1 MPNWCDNQITITGP
15 NSVIDKIEKIV
26 KAEDTHEN
34 TGLLHFFHPMP
45 KQLEGTTAPLQKDAT
60 KEEKAKAK
68 ENLKKYGYD
77 NWYDWRVENW
87 GTKWDIMEF
96 YNINRKEIGE
106 DESEISLGFDTA
118 WAPALGAYERFIDEN
133 SNCSLKAYYYEPGC
147 DFMGEWDNGIDSCF
161 EVAKYSLD
169 DDFWKQGIGSTLDD
183 YFGITE
189 SMAQYLED
197 TMMDEEVYKYSK
209 GEKVNIGEDA

>member
-1 MPNWCDNQITITGP
+1 MPNYCNNNIVITGP
-15 NSVIDKIEKIV
+15 NSVIDKIEKIANGD
-26 KAEDTHEN
+26 KGD
-34 TGLLHFFHPMP
+34 LLQYFYPMP
-45 KQLEGTTAPLQKDAT
+45 KELNDTVAGPEPKTKKEKLEKRRLQV
-60 KEEKAKAK
+60 E
-68 ENLKKYGYD
+68 YGAS

-118 WAPALGAYERFIDEN
+118 WAPALGAYEKFIDEN

-147 DFMGEWDNGIDSCF
+147 DFMGEWDNGIDNCF
-161 EVAKYSLD
+161 EVAKYGLD

-183 YFGITE
+183 MFCITE

>member
-1 MPNWCDNQITITGP
+1 MPNYCNNNIVITGP
-15 NSVIDKIEKIV
+15 NSVIDKIEKIANGD
-26 KAEDTHEN
+26 KGD
-34 TGLLHFFHPMP
+34 LLQYFYPMP
-45 KQLEGTTAPLQKDAT
+45 KALQDTTAPLQKDAT

-147 DFMGEWDNGIDSCF
+147 DFMGEWDNGMDSCF
-161 EVAKYSLD
+161 EVAKYGLD

>member
-1 MPNWCDNQITITGP
+1 MPNYCNNNIVITGP
-15 NSVIDKIEKIV
+15 NSVIDKIEKIANGD
-26 KAEDTHEN
+26 KGD
-34 TGLLHFFHPMP
+34 LLQYFYPMP
-45 KQLEGTTAPLQKDAT
+45 KELNDTVAGPEPKTKKEKLEKRRLQV
-60 KEEKAKAK
+60 E
-68 ENLKKYGYD
+68 YGAS

-161 EVAKYSLD
+161 EVAKYGLD
-169 DDFWKQGIGSTLDD
+169 DDFWKQGIGSTLDH

>member
-1 MPNWCDNQITITGP
+1 MPNYCNNNIVITGP
-15 NSVIDKIEKIV
+15 NSVIDKIEKIA
-26 KAEDTHEN
+26 KGDK
-34 TGLLHFFHPMP
+34 GDLLQYFYPMP
-45 KQLEGTTAPLQKDAT
+45 KELNDTVAGPEPKTKKEKLEKKRLQV
-60 KEEKAKAK
+60 E
-68 ENLKKYGYD
+68 YGAS

-161 EVAKYSLD
+161 EVAKYGLD
-169 DDFWKQGIGSTLDD
+169 DDFWKQGIGSTLDH

-209 GEKVNIGEDA
+209 GEKVNMGEEA

>member
-1 MPNWCDNQITITGP
+1 MPNYCNNNIVITGP
-15 NSVIDKIEKIV
+15 NSVIDKIEKIANGD
-26 KAEDTHEN
+26 KGD
-34 TGLLHFFHPMP
+34 LLQYFYPMP
-45 KQLEGTTAPLQKDAT
+45 KALEDTTAPLQKDAT

-147 DFMGEWDNGIDSCF
+147 DFMGEWDNGMDSCF
-161 EVAKYSLD
+161 EVAKYGLD

>member
-1 MPNWCDNQITITGP
+1 MPNYCNNNIVITGP
-15 NSVIDKIEKIV
+15 NSVIDKIEKIANGD
-26 KAEDTHEN
+26 KGD
-34 TGLLHFFHPMP
+34 LLQYFYPMP
-45 KQLEGTTAPLQKDAT
+45 KELNDTVAGPEPKTKKEKLEKRRLQV
-60 KEEKAKAK
+60 E
-68 ENLKKYGYD
+68 YGAS

-147 DFMGEWDNGIDSCF
+147 DFMGEWDNGMDSCF
-161 EVAKYSLD
+161 EVAKYGLD

-209 GEKVNIGEDA
+209 GEKVNIGEEA

>member
-1 MPNWCDNQITITGP
+1 MPNYCNNNIVITGP
-15 NSVIDKIEKIV
+15 NSVIDKIEKIANGD
-26 KAEDTHEN
+26 KGD
-34 TGLLHFFHPMP
+34 LLQYFYPMP
-45 KQLEGTTAPLQKDAT
+45 KELNDTVAGPEPKTKKEKLEKRRLQV
-60 KEEKAKAK
+60 E
-68 ENLKKYGYD
+68 YGAS

-118 WAPALGAYERFIDEN
+118 WAPALGAYEKFIDEN

-161 EVAKYSLD
+161 EVAKYGLD

-183 YFGITE
+183 MFGITE
-189 SMAQYLED
+189 SMRQYLED

-209 GEKVNIGEDA
+209 GEKVNIGEEA

>member
-1 MPNWCDNQITITGP
+1 MPNYCNNNIVITGP
-15 NSVIDKIEKIV
+15 NSVIDKIEKIANGD
-26 KAEDTHEN
+26 KGD
-34 TGLLHFFHPMP
+34 LLQYFYPMP
-45 KQLEGTTAPLQKDAT
+45 EALKDTTAPLPKDAT

-118 WAPALGAYERFIDEN
+118 WAPALGAYEKFIDEN
-133 SNCSLKAYYYEPGC
+133 SNCSLKAYYL
-147 DFMGEWDNGIDSCF
+147 
-161 EVAKYSLD
+161 SL
-169 DDFWKQGIGSTLDD
+169 IH
-183 YFGITE
+183 I
-189 SMAQYLED
+189 
-197 TMMDEEVYKYSK
+197 
-209 GEKVNIGEDA
+209 

>member
-1 MPNWCDNQITITGP
+1 MPNYCNNNIVITGP
-15 NSVIDKIEKIV
+15 NSVIDKIEKIANGD
-26 KAEDTHEN
+26 KGD
-34 TGLLHFFHPMP
+34 LLQYFYPMP
-45 KQLEGTTAPLQKDAT
+45 EALKDTTAPLPKDAT

-118 WAPALGAYERFIDEN
+118 WAPALGAYEKFIDEN

-147 DFMGEWDNGIDSCF
+147 DFMGEWDNGMDSCF
-161 EVAKYSLD
+161 EVAKYGLD

>member
-1 MPNWCDNQITITGP
+1 MPNYCNNNIVITGP
-15 NSVIDKIEKIV
+15 NSVIDKIEKIANGD
-26 KAEDTHEN
+26 KGD
-34 TGLLHFFHPMP
+34 LLQYFYPMP
-45 KQLEGTTAPLQKDAT
+45 EALKDTTAPLPKDAT

-118 WAPALGAYERFIDEN
+118 WAPALGAYEKFIDEN

-161 EVAKYSLD
+161 EVAKYGLD

-209 GEKVNIGEDA
+209 GEKVNIREDA

>member
-1 MPNWCDNQITITGP
+1 MPNYCNNNIVITGP
-15 NSVIDKIEKIV
+15 NSVIDKIEKIANGD
-26 KAEDTHEN
+26 KGD
-34 TGLLHFFHPMP
+34 LLQYFYPMP
-45 KQLEGTTAPLQKDAT
+45 KALEDTTAPLQKDAT

-161 EVAKYSLD
+161 EVAKYGLD

-189 SMAQYLED
+189 SMCQYLED

>member
-1 MPNWCDNQITITGP
+1 MPNYCNNNIVITGP
-15 NSVIDKIEKIV
+15 NSVIDKIEKIANGD
-26 KAEDTHEN
+26 KGD
-34 TGLLHFFHPMP
+34 LLQYFYPMP
-45 KQLEGTTAPLQKDAT
+45 KALQDTTAPLQKDAT

-96 YNINRKEIGE
+96 YNINRKKIGE

-147 DFMGEWDNGIDSCF
+147 DFMGEWDNGMDSCF
-161 EVAKYSLD
+161 EVAKYGLD

-189 SMAQYLED
+189 SMCQYLED

>member
-1 MPNWCDNQITITGP
+1 MPNYCNNNIVITGP
-15 NSVIDKIEKIV
+15 NSVIDKIEKIANGN
-26 KAEDTHEN
+26 KGD
-34 TGLLHFFHPMP
+34 LLQYFYPMP
-45 KQLEGTTAPLQKDAT
+45 KALQDTTAPLQKDAT

-161 EVAKYSLD
+161 EVAKYGLD

>member
-1 MPNWCDNQITITGP
+1 MPNYCNNNIVITGP
-15 NSVIDKIEKIV
+15 NSVIDKIEKIANGD
-26 KAEDTHEN
+26 KGD
-34 TGLLHFFHPMP
+34 LLQYFYPMP
-45 KQLEGTTAPLQKDAT
+45 KALQDTTAPLQKDAT

-96 YNINRKEIGE
+96 YNIDRKEIGE

-147 DFMGEWDNGIDSCF
+147 DFMGEWDNGMDSCF
-161 EVAKYSLD
+161 EVAKYGLD

-189 SMAQYLED
+189 SMCQYLED

>member
-1 MPNWCDNQITITGP
+1 MPNYCNNNIVITGP
-15 NSVIDKIEKIV
+15 NSVIDKIEKIANGD
-26 KAEDTHEN
+26 KGD
-34 TGLLHFFHPMP
+34 LLQYFYPMP
-45 KQLEGTTAPLQKDAT
+45 KELNDTVAGPEPKT
-60 KEEKAKAK
+60 KKEKLEKARLQV
-68 ENLKKYGYD
+68 EYGAS

-118 WAPALGAYERFIDEN
+118 WAPALGAYEKFIDEN

-161 EVAKYSLD
+161 EVAKYGLD

>member
-1 MPNWCDNQITITGP
+1 MPNYCNNNIVITGP
-15 NSVIDKIEKIV
+15 NSVIDKIEKIANGD
-26 KAEDTHEN
+26 KGD
-34 TGLLHFFHPMP
+34 LLQYFYPMP
-45 KQLEGTTAPLQKDAT
+45 KALEDTTAPLQKDAT

-133 SNCSLKAYYYEPGC
+133 RHCSLKAYYYEPGC

-161 EVAKYSLD
+161 EVAKYGLD

>member
-1 MPNWCDNQITITGP
+1 MPNYCNNNIVITGP
-15 NSVIDKIEKIV
+15 NSVIDKIEKIANGD
-26 KAEDTHEN
+26 KGD
-34 TGLLHFFHPMP
+34 LLQYFYPMP
-45 KQLEGTTAPLQKDAT
+45 KELNDTVAGPEPKTKKEKLEKRRLQV
-60 KEEKAKAK
+60 E
-68 ENLKKYGYD
+68 YGAS

-118 WAPALGAYERFIDEN
+118 WAPALGAYERFIDKN

-161 EVAKYSLD
+161 EVAKYGLD

>member
-1 MPNWCDNQITITGP
+1 MPNYCNNNIVITGP
-15 NSVIDKIEKIV
+15 NSVIDKIEKIANGD
-26 KAEDTHEN
+26 KGD
-34 TGLLHFFHPMP
+34 LLQYFYPMP
-45 KQLEGTTAPLQKDAT
+45 KALQDTTAPLQKDAT

-118 WAPALGAYERFIDEN
+118 WAPALGAYERFIDKN

-161 EVAKYSLD
+161 EVAKYGLD

-209 GEKVNIGEDA
+209 GEKVNIGEEG

>member
-1 MPNWCDNQITITGP
+1 MPNQCDNQLSITGP
-15 NSVIDKIEKIV
+15 NSVIDKIENIV
-26 KAEDTHEN
+26 KEEKEDN
-34 TGLLHFFHPMP
+34 GLLHFMFPMP
-45 KQLEGTTAPLQKDAT
+45 KALEGTEAGPPAKTKKEKLERAMLQV
-60 KEEKAKAK
+60 E
-68 ENLKKYGYD
+68 YGAS

-96 YNINRKEIGE
+96 YNITRKEIGE
-106 DESEISLGFDTA
+106 DESEIALGFDTA
-118 WAPALGAYERFIDEN
+118 WAPALGAYERFIDKN

-161 EVAKYSLD
+161 EVEKYGLD
-169 DDFWKQGIGSTLDD
+169 DNFWKQGIGKTLDD

>member
-1 MPNWCDNQITITGP
+1 MPNYCNNNIVITGP
-15 NSVIDKIEKIV
+15 NSVIDKIEKIANGD
-26 KAEDTHEN
+26 KGD
-34 TGLLHFFHPMP
+34 LLQYFYPMP
-45 KQLEGTTAPLQKDAT
+45 KELNDTIAGPEPKTKKEKLEKRRLQV
-60 KEEKAKAK
+60 E
-68 ENLKKYGYD
+68 YGAS

-118 WAPALGAYERFIDEN
+118 WAPALGAYERFIDKN

-147 DFMGEWDNGIDSCF
+147 DFMGEWDNGMDSCF
-161 EVAKYSLD
+161 EVAKYGLD

-209 GEKVNIGEDA
+209 GEKVNIGEEG

>member
-1 MPNWCDNQITITGP
+1 MPNYCNNNIVITGP
-15 NSVIDKIEKIV
+15 NSVIDKIEKIANGD
-26 KAEDTHEN
+26 KGD
-34 TGLLHFFHPMP
+34 LLQYFYPMP
-45 KQLEGTTAPLQKDAT
+45 KALQDTTAPLQKDAT

-118 WAPALGAYERFIDEN
+118 WAPALGAYEKFLDKN

-147 DFMGEWDNGIDSCF
+147 DFMGEWDNGMDSCF
-161 EVAKYSLD
+161 EVAKYGLD

>member
-1 MPNWCDNQITITGP
+1 MPNYCNNNIVITGP
-15 NSVIDKIEKIV
+15 NSVIDKIEKIANGD
-26 KAEDTHEN
+26 KGD
-34 TGLLHFFHPMP
+34 LLQYFYPMP
-45 KQLEGTTAPLQKDAT
+45 KALQDTTAPLQKDAT

-118 WAPALGAYERFIDEN
+118 WAPALGAYEKFIDEN

-161 EVAKYSLD
+161 EVAKYGLD

-209 GEKVNIGEDA
+209 GEKVNIGEEG

>member
-1 MPNWCDNQITITGP
+1 MPNYCNNNIVITGP
-15 NSVIDKIEKIV
+15 NSVIDKIEKIANGD
-26 KAEDTHEN
+26 KGD
-34 TGLLHFFHPMP
+34 LLQYFYPMP
-45 KQLEGTTAPLQKDAT
+45 EALKDTTAPLPKDAT

-118 WAPALGAYERFIDEN
+118 WAPALGAYEKFIDEN

-161 EVAKYSLD
+161 EVAKYGLD

>member
-1 MPNWCDNQITITGP
+1 MPNYCNNNIVITGP
-15 NSVIDKIEKIV
+15 NSVIDKIEKIANGD
-26 KAEDTHEN
+26 KGD
-34 TGLLHFFHPMP
+34 LLQYFYPMP
-45 KQLEGTTAPLQKDAT
+45 KALQDTTAPLQKDAT

-118 WAPALGAYERFIDEN
+118 WAPALGAYEKFIDEN

-161 EVAKYSLD
+161 EVAKYGLD

-209 GEKVNIGEDA
+209 GEKVNIGEEA

>member
-1 MPNWCDNQITITGP
+1 MPNYCNNNIVITGP
-15 NSVIDKIEKIV
+15 NSVIDKIEKIANGV
-26 KAEDTHEN
+26 KGD
-34 TGLLHFFHPMP
+34 LLQYFYPMP
-45 KQLEGTTAPLQKDAT
+45 KALQDTTAPLQKDAT

-96 YNINRKEIGE
+96 YNIDRKEIGE

-147 DFMGEWDNGIDSCF
+147 DFMGEWDNGMDSCF
-161 EVAKYSLD
+161 EVAKYGLD

-189 SMAQYLED
+189 SMCQYLED

>member
-1 MPNWCDNQITITGP
+1 MPNYCNNNIVITGP
-15 NSVIDKIEKIV
+15 NSVIDKIEKIANGD
-26 KAEDTHEN
+26 KGD
-34 TGLLHFFHPMP
+34 LLQYFYPMP
-45 KQLEGTTAPLQKDAT
+45 EALKDTTAPLPKDAT

-118 WAPALGAYERFIDEN
+118 WAPALGAYEKFIDEN

-161 EVAKYSLD
+161 EVAKYGLD

-209 GEKVNIGEDA
+209 GEKVNMGEDA

>member
-1 MPNWCDNQITITGP
+1 MPNYCNNNIVITGP
-15 NSVIDKIEKIV
+15 NSVIDKIEKIANGD
-26 KAEDTHEN
+26 KGD
-34 TGLLHFFHPMP
+34 LLQYFYPMP
-45 KQLEGTTAPLQKDAT
+45 EALQDTTAPLQKDAT

-96 YNINRKEIGE
+96 YNINRKEISE
-106 DESEISLGFDTA
+106 DESEIWLGFDTA
-118 WAPALGAYERFIDEN
+118 WAPPLGAYEKFIDEN

-161 EVAKYSLD
+161 EVAKYGLD

>member
-1 MPNWCDNQITITGP
+1 MPNYCNNNIVITGP
-15 NSVIDKIEKIV
+15 NSVIDKIEKIA
-26 KAEDTHEN
+26 KGDK
-34 TGLLHFFHPMP
+34 GDLLQYFYPMP
-45 KQLEGTTAPLQKDAT
+45 KALLDTTAPLQKDAT
-60 KEEKAKAK
+60 KEEKAKAN

-118 WAPALGAYERFIDEN
+118 WAPALGAYERFIDKN

-147 DFMGEWDNGIDSCF
+147 DFMGEWDNGMDSCF
-161 EVAKYSLD
+161 EVAKYGLD

-189 SMAQYLED
+189 SMCQYLED

>member
-1 MPNWCDNQITITGP
+1 MPNYCNNNIVITGP
-15 NSVIDKIEKIV
+15 NSVIDKIEKIANGD
-26 KAEDTHEN
+26 KGD
-34 TGLLHFFHPMP
+34 LLQYFYPMP
-45 KQLEGTTAPLQKDAT
+45 KELNDTVAGPEPKTKKEKLEKKRLQV
-60 KEEKAKAK
+60 E
-68 ENLKKYGYD
+68 YGAS

-161 EVAKYSLD
+161 EVAKYGLD
-169 DDFWKQGIGSTLDD
+169 DDFWKQGIGSTLDH

>member
-1 MPNWCDNQITITGP
+1 MPNYCNNNIVITGP
-15 NSVIDKIEKIV
+15 NSVIDKIEKIANGD
-26 KAEDTHEN
+26 KGD
-34 TGLLHFFHPMP
+34 LLQYFYPMP
-45 KQLEGTTAPLQKDAT
+45 KALQDTTAPLQKDAT

-147 DFMGEWDNGIDSCF
+147 DFMGEWDNGMDSCF
-161 EVAKYSLD
+161 EVAKYGLD
-169 DDFWKQGIGSTLDD
+169 DDFWKEGIGSTLDD

>member
-1 MPNWCDNQITITGP
+1 MPNYCNNNIVITGP
-15 NSVIDKIEKIV
+15 NSVIDKIEKIANGD
-26 KAEDTHEN
+26 KGD
-34 TGLLHFFHPMP
+34 LLQYFYPMP
-45 KQLEGTTAPLQKDAT
+45 EALKDTTAPLPKDAT

-118 WAPALGAYERFIDEN
+118 WAPALGAYEKFIDEN

-161 EVAKYSLD
+161 EVAKYGLD

-209 GEKVNIGEDA
+209 GEKVNIGEEG

>member
-1 MPNWCDNQITITGP
+1 MPNYCNNNIVITGP
-15 NSVIDKIEKIV
+15 NSVIDKIEKIANGD
-26 KAEDTHEN
+26 KGD
-34 TGLLHFFHPMP
+34 LLQYFYPMP
-45 KQLEGTTAPLQKDAT
+45 KELNDTIAAPEPKTKKEKLEKRRLQV
-60 KEEKAKAK
+60 E
-68 ENLKKYGYD
+68 YGAS

-118 WAPALGAYERFIDEN
+118 WAPALGAYEKFIDEN

-161 EVAKYSLD
+161 EVAKYGLD

-209 GEKVNIGEDA
+209 GEKVNIGEEG

>member
-1 MPNWCDNQITITGP
+1 MPNYCNNNIVITGP
-15 NSVIDKIEKIV
+15 NSVIDKIEKIANGD
-26 KAEDTHEN
+26 KGD
-34 TGLLHFFHPMP
+34 LLQYFYPMP
-45 KQLEGTTAPLQKDAT
+45 KELNDTVAGPEPKTKKEKLEKRRLQV
-60 KEEKAKAK
+60 E
-68 ENLKKYGYD
+68 YGAS

-96 YNINRKEIGE
+96 YNITRKEIGE

-118 WAPALGAYERFIDEN
+118 WAPALGAYEKFIDEN

-147 DFMGEWDNGIDSCF
+147 DFMGEWDNGMDSCF
-161 EVAKYSLD
+161 EVEKYGLD

>member
-1 MPNWCDNQITITGP
+1 MPNYCNNNIVITGP
-15 NSVIDKIEKIV
+15 NSVIDKIEKIANGD
-26 KAEDTHEN
+26 KGD
-34 TGLLHFFHPMP
+34 LLQYFYPMP
-45 KQLEGTTAPLQKDAT
+45 KELNDTVAGPEPKTKKEKLEKRRLQV
-60 KEEKAKAK
+60 E
-68 ENLKKYGYD
+68 YGAS

-96 YNINRKEIGE
+96 YNITRKEIGE
-106 DESEISLGFDTA
+106 DESEIELGFDTA
-118 WAPALGAYERFIDEN
+118 WAPALGAYEKFIDEN

-161 EVAKYSLD
+161 EVAKYGLD

>member
-1 MPNWCDNQITITGP
+1 MPNYCNNNIVITGP
-15 NSVIDKIEKIV
+15 NSVIDKIEKIANGD
-26 KAEDTHEN
+26 KGD
-34 TGLLHFFHPMP
+34 LLQYFFPMP
-45 KQLEGTTAPLQKDAT
+45 KELNDTVAGPEPKTKKEKLEKRRLQV
-60 KEEKAKAK
+60 E
-68 ENLKKYGYD
+68 YGAS

-106 DESEISLGFDTA
+106 DESEIALGFDTA
-118 WAPALGAYERFIDEN
+118 WAPALGAYEKFIDEN

-147 DFMGEWDNGIDSCF
+147 DFMGEWDNGMDSCF
-161 EVAKYSLD
+161 EVAKYGLD